1 MPILFLRNK
10 LPFLIALLS
19 VHVLFFSV
27 LSSTAHSEE
36 GLTWNRFRLSPL
48 LSITEKYSDNIYLSN
63 RERQND
69 TVTSISPKLSMD
81 FSISPDNY
89 INVEYEG
96 RYSLYGKSDNFKK
109 YIHKTDASWKWTTQK
124 GSVLDIGAS
133 INLDSIQ
140 PYSPQDNHKDFAE
153 KKLFGETSFEVSPFL
168 DMGISYDHT
177 VRRFD
182 KSIYE
187 VDDFDRDTATL
198 RLLYKRLTDITF
210 TSEYA
215 YFYENN
221 KESLPDLASHVVLI
235 GALWDPSKRL
245 SGYLKS
251 GYYRVN
257 AKGNTSSSGFAMD
270 ADVSYRLTDII
281 LLDLVA
287 FRRVVTSVRVAR
299 EPGAYYISTGG
310 GLNVSYSGLDN
321 LVFTISSLYRN
332 NKFEAFSSG
341 YEQGRKDNYFN
352 VGLTVK
358 YAIQKYISF
367 ITNYQYRINNSTI
380 DNESYTENRIEAQF
394 RFAL

>member
-1 MPILFLRNK
+1 
-10 LPFLIALLS
+10 
-19 VHVLFFSV
+19 
-27 LSSTAHSEE
+27 
-36 GLTWNRFRLSPL
+36 
-48 LSITEKYSDNIYLSN
+48 
-63 RERQND
+63 
-69 TVTSISPKLSMD
+69 MD

-235 GALWDPSKRL
+235 GASWDPSKRL